1 MRPATHPFLLHY
13 NANKL
18 APSIDIQ
25 FIPYLHLHNLPHQP
39 IAIAQQPRDLPHEH
53 AQVVIDHVLQVMEDF
68 LAVTVPFSDVFFS
81 NFQERL
87 SGWP

>member
-39 IAIAQQPRDLPHEH
+39 IDITQQPPNLPEGH
-53 AQVVIDHVLQVMEDF
+53 AQVVIDHVLHVMDDF
-68 LAVTVPFSDVFFS
+68 LAVTVPSARFFS

-87 SGWP
+87 FGWP